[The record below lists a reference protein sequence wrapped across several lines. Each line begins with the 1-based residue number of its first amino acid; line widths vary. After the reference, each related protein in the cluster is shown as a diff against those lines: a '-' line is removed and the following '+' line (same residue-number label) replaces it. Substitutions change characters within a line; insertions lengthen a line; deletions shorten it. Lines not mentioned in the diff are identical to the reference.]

1 MRKFASY
8 LIIFSIVGILALS
21 CGKETSETLISFN
34 PEDVELNGNAY
45 NLGCL
50 ECDLFTWCDNSQ
62 FTYVPFVMGV
72 AQTAVTYKYKNVS
85 RRNVGGY
92 EFIGTLIKPG
102 DTVYHNC
109 QNNVTRILTKS
120 RTEILKIVNGD
131 GVEGET
137 WTDSYS
143 GGDTIVTYKITGVDA
158 PVTVFAK
165 TYSSNVTVLEK
176 KYFSNGSAIPTDWTL
191 VEENENIYARD
202 RISSVRV
209 GGIGLLQKTTKNS
222 AGTTIYQQMLK
233 SYVLP

>member
-8 LIIFSIVGILALS
+8 LAVFSIVSLLIVS

-45 NLGCL
+45 NIGCL
-50 ECDLFTWCDNSQ
+50 ECDIFTWCDNSQ
-62 FTYVPFVMGV
+62 FTYVPVVMGT
-72 AQTAVTYKYKNVS
+72 AQAAFTLKYKNVS

-92 EFIGTLIKPG
+92 EFIGTVVAPG

-109 QNNVTRILTKS
+109 QNNVTRILTRN
-120 RTEILKIVNGD
+120 RTEILKLVNGD

-137 WTDSYS
+137 WTDTYS
-143 GGDTIVTYKITGVDA
+143 GGDTVVTYKITSVDA
-158 PVTVFAK
+158 PVSVFAK
-165 TYSSNVTVLEK
+165 TYNSNVTVLEK
-176 KYFSNGSAIPTDWTL
+176 KYYSNGSSVPTDWTF

-209 GGIGLLQKTTKNS
+209 GGIGLLQTTKKNS
-222 AGTTIYQQMLK
+222 AGNIIYQKMLK
-233 SYVLP
+233 SYILP